1 MSETG
6 FQVLR
11 KNLRRTFQRLRENLT
26 GGEPILPLRET
37 IRGEASTHPKYEST
51 IEYDTVKTFKTQ
63 DGRTIRVYYLNDKP
77 VHIEEL
83 EEPIEGV
90 GSQKAQEPVESSH
103 VEVETPLPS
112 RLVKRERPRLIE
124 GPLRKY
130 IDSVVRERELETQY
144 QELRLQH
151 FKRVLESP
159 PPSKTKQS
167 ESETR
172 EGSKY

>member
-26 GGEPILPLRET
+26 GGEPILPLR
-37 IRGEASTHPKYEST
+37 GESTSSRSPEYEST
-51 IEYDTVKTFKTQ
+51 IEYDTAKTFKTQ
-63 DGRTIRVYYLNDKP
+63 DGKLIRVYYLNGKP

-83 EEPIEGV
+83 EEPVE
-90 GSQKAQEPVESSH
+90 SMEAQKAQEPVESSH

-124 GPLRKY
+124 GPIRRYL
-130 IDSVVRERELETQY
+130 DSVVRERELETQY

-151 FKRVLESP
+151 YRRVLESP

-172 EGSKY
+172 EGMKY